1 MTTRYLKPMI
11 WVNGKDDVPYM
22 QWKTKFMFETWNHQP
37 AIDLF
42 WLLGVPTNSLE
53 DVMSQAPT
61 QSKSRKTLQ
70 LWGAVGVVFSQL

>member
-1 MTTRYLKPMI
+1 MI
-11 WVNGKDDVPYM
+11 WVNGKYDVPYM
-22 QWKTKFMFETWNHQP
+22 KFKTKFMFETWNHQP

-53 DVMSQAPT
+53 DVMSQVPT

-70 LWGAVGVVFSQL
+70 LGGAVGVVFSQL